1 VAIIDDANN
10 TSVYV
15 DGIYKGGVSQSF
27 DYSSLPNDSILR
39 LGAILHGGTAGYQY
53 LKGALD
59 DFGIWN
65 SALTASQVNAL
76 YNLANYPAF
85 GYDLGKV
92 QQLLEVHGG
101 GVSSEP
107 VAIGSRTWNYTTG
120 LTTDPAR
127 LGKVFVVDGQYTVA
141 LDGTGAGVASDLPS
155 NMVAYWRFNE
165 TSGTTAA
172 DSSPSGLD
180 GTLTGASGNLP
191 TWIDG
196 KFGGA
201 LRFGGGA
208 TGEHV
213 EIGSDNVVTSLSGPK
228 TFSFWTR
235 VSSDSTAN
243 GFLTID
249 NGTSSNRWY
258 IDDQGNAGDLRMF
271 QVGGGSTTEV
281 FRVEKVLNYNS
292 TEWQHVLVTDDGTGA
307 GGTRVFVDGQLAGT
321 RDSFDYSGLL
331 PGSVLRLGVARHS
344 GSYQYFRGD
353 LDDFGVL
360 SAVLTTPQGKAVYSL
375 GNHRVLGND
384 LGQVHQLLE
393 VHGAGG
399 GSEMVGGRQ
408 WSYTTGLSTDLADL
422 GRVVVVDGKYTV
434 ALDASGAGVSTQHNL
449 IAYWRFDES
458 SGTTAIDSSASGLD
472 GTLKGTGGNL
482 PTRIVGKFG
491 GALDFGGS
499 GNRHVEIGS
508 DNIVTQLSG
517 ETTVAFWAKLPETTS
532 GSNGFISIGKDSNN
546 RWYIDDDNRNGRV
559 RVWHVEPDVSTGL
572 SFQTASGVLA
582 YGQDVWQHVVLSD
595 DGQNTRVYVDGVLR
609 GTYAAF
615 DYSGLPNDSVLR
627 LGARF
632 VSSIES
638 MQGALDD
645 FGIWN
650 TALTAPQA
658 AALYSLGNTADI
670 NHNLGQVQELFDA
683 YNAREGRSVRH
694 GSLQWNYA
702 TGLPTTAATLG
713 QVAKADGRYT
723 VALDDTGAGF
733 VANAELIAHW
743 RFDEA
748 SGTVA
753 YDSAGTN
760 DGTLQGGG
768 SLPTRVEGK
777 FGNALRFGGGGSGQ
791 QVVIGADNVITDL
804 SGPKTFSFWTKLES
818 GNSSNHGFIGIDKD
832 TSNRW
837 YVDTGSSSVG
847 NIRMWEGATD
857 GEIFR
862 VNNVLQND
870 QWQHVVIRDDGN
882 ATSVYVDGIYK
893 GGANESFD
901 YSNLPNDSILRL
913 GAVLHGGTAGYQYL
927 KGSLDDFGV
936 WRVALS
942 DPQIKALYNVA
953 QHADLGYDLGQAQQL
968 FNLHHDQRGG
978 TRLNGRYWVYGTGLS
993 TALDDLGQVLQDGH
1007 KYSLSLAGDGT
1018 GVFAPGKL
1026 IAHWAFDDG
1035 AGSVATDS
1043 VGNLHGTLVGSSG
1056 STGQWIADGPLGGAL
1071 QLDSSRNQYVLV
1083 GSDNV
1088 VTNLPGEKTIAFW
1101 TRVEQGSSTSNGF
1114 ISIDNATSAN
1124 RWYLDTTAAAATHI
1138 RAYKVVDGAASEL
1151 FRVENVFE
1159 FGAWQHVVVTDD
1171 GTGSGGV
1178 KVFVDGEL
1186 VGTRNSF
1193 EFADLLPTSVL
1204 RLGAARHSGSLQYL
1218 EGALDDFG
1226 IWSVAL
1232 TAPQVAGLYQFAL
1245 DPALG
1250 YDLGMMQQLFD
1261 HHELG
1266 PGGGELSLDGFWR
1279 WEFTDGLD
1287 TGLGLLTEQSG
1298 RYFFQLDAAGTG
1310 LTAIP
1315 EPGTFALAA
1324 LALIVLLPF
1333 RRRRS

>member
-1 VAIIDDANN
+1 MYNMKDGSGGSVFQVNSVLQADRWQHVAITDDGNN
-10 TSVYV
+10 TRVYV
-15 DGIYKGGVSQSF
+15 DGIYKGGASQSF
-27 DYSSLPNDSILR
+27 DYSNLPSDSILR
-39 LGAILHGGTAGYQY
+39 LGAILHGGAGGYQY
-53 LKGALD
+53 LKGTLD
-59 DFGIWN
+59 DFGIW
-65 SALTASQVNAL
+65 
-76 YNLANYPAF
+76 
-85 GYDLGKV
+85 
-92 QQLLEVHGG
+92 
-101 GVSSEP
+101 SS
-107 VAIGSRTWNYTTG
+107 T
-120 LTTDPAR
+120 
-127 LGKVFVVDGQYTVA
+127 
-141 LDGTGAGVASDLPS
+141 
-155 NMVAYWRFNE
+155 
-165 TSGTTAA
+165 
-172 DSSPSGLD
+172 
-180 GTLTGASGNLP
+180 
-191 TWIDG
+191 
-196 KFGGA
+196 
-201 LRFGGGA
+201 
-208 TGEHV
+208 
-213 EIGSDNVVTSLSGPK
+213 
-228 TFSFWTR
+228 
-235 VSSDSTAN
+235 
-243 GFLTID
+243 
-249 NGTSSNRWY
+249 
-258 IDDQGNAGDLRMF
+258 
-271 QVGGGSTTEV
+271 
-281 FRVEKVLNYNS
+281 
-292 TEWQHVLVTDDGTGA
+292 
-307 GGTRVFVDGQLAGT
+307 
-321 RDSFDYSGLL
+321 
-331 PGSVLRLGVARHS
+331 
-344 GSYQYFRGD
+344 
-353 LDDFGVL
+353 
-360 SAVLTTPQGKAVYSL
+360 LTTPQATAVYSL
-375 GNHRVLGND
+375 GNHRVLGQD
-384 LGQVHQLLE
+384 LGQVQQLLE
-393 VHGAGG
+393 VHGAGA
-399 GSEMVGGRQ
+399 GSETVDGRQ
-408 WSYTTGLSTDLADL
+408 WNYATGLSTDPADL

-434 ALDASGAGVSTQHNL
+434 ALDASGTGVTTQHDL
-449 IAYWRFDES
+449 IGYWRFDES

-472 GTLKGTGGNL
+472 GTLKGTSGNL
-482 PTRIVGKFG
+482 PARIEGKFG
-491 GALDFGGS
+491 GALDFAGS

-517 ETTVAFWAKLPETTS
+517 ETTIAFWTKLPTTS

-546 RWYIDDDNRNGRV
+546 RWYVDDDNRNGRV
-559 RVWHVEPDVSTGL
+559 RMWHVEPDVSTGL
-572 SFQTASGVLA
+572 FFQTATELLT
-582 YGQDVWQHVVLSD
+582 YGDDVWQHVVLSD
-595 DGQNTRVYVDGVLR
+595 DGGNTRVYVDGVLR
-609 GTYAAF
+609 GTYASF
-615 DYSGLPNDSVLR
+615 DYSGLPSDSVLR

-632 VSSIES
+632 VSNVEA
-638 MQGALDD
+638 MRGALDD

-658 AALYSLGNTADI
+658 TALYSLGNTADI

-694 GSLQWNYA
+694 GSVQWNYA

-713 QVAKADGRYT
+713 QVSKADGRYT

-768 SLPTRVEGK
+768 SLPSRVEGK

-847 NIRMWEGATD
+847 NIRMWNMEGATG
-857 GEIFR
+857 GELFR
-862 VNNVLQND
+862 VNGVLQNG
-870 QWQHVVIRDDGN
+870 QWQHVVIRDDGD

-913 GAVLHGGTAGYQYL
+913 GAVLHGGAAGYQYL

-942 DPQIKALYNVA
+942 NPQIKALYNVG

-968 FNLHHDQRGG
+968 FNMHHDQRGG
-978 TRLNGRYWVYGTGLS
+978 TRLDGRYWVYGTGLS
-993 TALDDLGQVLQDGH
+993 AVPDDLGQVLQDGH

-1018 GVFAPGKL
+1018 GVMAPGKL

-1043 VGNLHGTLVGSSG
+1043 VGNLHGTLIGSGG

-1101 TRVEQGSSTSNGF
+1101 TRVEEGSSSSNGF

-1138 RAYKVVDGAASEL
+1138 RAYKVVDGAASEP
-1151 FRVENVFE
+1151 FRVENVLE
-1159 FGAWQHVVVTDD
+1159 FSEWQHVVVTDD
-1171 GTGSGGV
+1171 GSGGGGV

-1324 LALIVLLPF
+1324 LALIALLPF
-1333 RRRRS
+1333 RRRRVSYTVRMAHNDRRREPCRGKRSITRLPDAGLPAARV